1 MISKIDVS
9 IIVPGYLQTPLKK
22 TILFEADLV
31 FPRVEVNFV
40 VVEDSRHRARMY
52 TLLVAHTS
60 TGLRFGR
67 DWLYDRKTKDKDPD
81 QISTEIAQKVV
92 DELDT
97 ELRKGGSIDEYL
109 QDQLVIFQAL
119 AAGKSSIPGSSG
131 ALSSD
136 RDRIDNTDA
145 PFGDGSMHTTTAR
158 WVSGQLLPYA
168 KWTDNGR
175 VCEGV
180 GWKTLPAATS
190 SAI

>member
-9 IIVPGYLQTPLKK
+9 IIVPEYLQKPLKK
-22 TILFEADLV
+22 AILFEADLV
-31 FPRVEVNFV
+31 FPSVEVNFV
-40 VVEDSRHRARMY
+40 VVEDSRHRVRMY

-97 ELRKGGSIDEYL
+97 ELRKGGLIDEYL

-136 RDRIDNTDA
+136 RDRIDNTDG
-145 PFGDGSMHTTTAR
+145 PFGDGSTHTTTAR
-158 WVSGQLLPYA
+158 WVSSQLLPYA
-168 KWTDNGR
+168 KWIDKGR

-180 GWKTLPAATS
+180 GWKSLLAA
-190 SAI
+190 A